1 MDSSWFLEAYRA
13 YKFMAKFLVGQP
25 ELSSIKIDLW
35 WIIFQPMAVTSSGES
50 RDENPSVIVAS
61 SPFPL
66 SLEALPLTYTF
77 SCVKWGVYL
86 QAKYWHHNA
95 QDLCLGCLMGKLRVF
110 LQMFLLPQWL
120 ISKFV
125 YHSMKCMSV
134 YSSIFFILDFFV
146 SDFEDFTCWR
156 WFLTS
161 INGFVESLE
170 KLNKLILKWYPHYKS
185 RDVAHQKLSDFN
197 LLMSNE
203 S

>member
-1 MDSSWFLEAYRA
+1 
-13 YKFMAKFLVGQP
+13 MAKFLVGQP
-25 ELSSIKIDLW
+25 ELSSIKIDWW

-66 SLEALPLTYTF
+66 SLVALPLTYTF

-95 QDLCLGCLMGKLRVF
+95 QDLCLGCLMGKLQVF

-134 YSSIFFILDFFV
+134 YSSIFFILDFF
-146 SDFEDFTCWR
+146 S
-156 WFLTS
+156 
-161 INGFVESLE
+161 
-170 KLNKLILKWYPHYKS
+170 LILRIWL
-185 RDVAHQKLSDFN
+185 VGGDFW
-197 LLMSNE
+197 LV
-203 S
+203 